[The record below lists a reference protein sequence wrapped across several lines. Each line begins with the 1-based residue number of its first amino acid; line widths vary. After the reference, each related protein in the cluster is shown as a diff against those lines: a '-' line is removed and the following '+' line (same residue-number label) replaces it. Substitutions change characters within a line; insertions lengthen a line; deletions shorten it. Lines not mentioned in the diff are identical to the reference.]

1 MKNMRLHAMIEAA
14 ILASMAMVLDLLP
27 SIQLTAGISISFSM
41 IPVFVVAL
49 RWGFRTGML
58 SGLLWGVLQVVL
70 GDATILYIVQA
81 FIEYLIAFPLVGV
94 AGLFVYKVQQQ
105 IAEDKKRPAVI
116 MVLLAIFLGSFA
128 RYFCHFIAGVYFFD
142 QYAPENMSAVWYSFV
157 INGTTMILTFILCA
171 IVMSGLI
178 LVSPRF
184 LVNRSLAWPDRG
196 LGKSFGNNLKNIKR

>member
-1 MKNMRLHAMIEAA
+1 MKNMRLQAMIEAA
-14 ILASMAMVLDLLP
+14 ILASMAMVLDFLP

-49 RWGFRTGML
+49 RWGLRTGML

-105 IAEDKKRPAVI
+105 IAKGKKSPAVI
-116 MVLLAIFLGSFA
+116 TVLLAIFIGSFA

-142 QYAPENMSAVWYSFV
+142 QYAPENMSAVWYSFI
-157 INGTTMILTFILCA
+157 INGATMILTFILCA

-184 LVNRSLAWPDRG
+184 LVNRSLAWPDRNKNQ
-196 LGKSFGNNLKNIKR
+196 LKDDASFIKG